1 MSSRAA
7 EHDLISEIDGKRRRI
22 LYFSPTL
29 IIGIVSLISAPS
41 ALSVSPSLFLSTP
54 PLSLLHPY
62 TARASAGLD
71 PRDMSIVYRC
81 H

>member
-7 EHDLISEIDGKRRRI
+7 ERDLISEIGGKRRRI

-41 ALSVSPSLFLSTP
+41 APSLSPSLPLHLP
-54 PLSLLHPY
+54 PLPSFTP
-62 TARASAGLD
+62 TPARA
-71 PRDMSIVYRC
+71 
-81 H
+81 